1 MARKGG
7 IFLLE
12 NIRLKEKIME
22 SLASVLPL
30 TAIVLILS
38 ITLLP
43 LSSGALVLFLF
54 GAVLLIIGM
63 GFFTMGAD
71 MSMMPMGEGIGVEMS
86 RAKNIGGPLLVCF
99 ILGMLITIAE
109 PDLQVLAEQVPAIP
123 NKILIF
129 SVAAGVGLFLMIAQT
144 RIFFHIPLAKML
156 WVFYPLVFLLAFLAP
171 DSFIPVSFDSGGVTT
186 GPVTVPFIMALGIG
200 LATLRSDKKS
210 REDSFGLISLCSIGP
225 ILAVLLLGIFYEPD
239 QALYSPTEVPAVET
253 TRDAALLFAH
263 AIPEY
268 FKEVAVALIPIAAA
282 FALFQLLFRRYKKHQ
297 LLRVGFGFLFTY
309 IGLAM
314 FLCGVNVGFM
324 PVGQIIGAGIAGCG
338 HAWLLI
344 PIGMVIGYFIVAAE
358 PAVHVLTKQVEE
370 ISNGFVTAKMMQT
383 ALSVG
388 VCVSVGIAMLRIL
401 TGISILWFLIPGYV
415 FALVLTRYVSP
426 IFTGIAYDSGGVA
439 SGPMTATFLLPFA
452 MGACE
457 ALGGNVM
464 TDAFGIVAM
473 VAMTPL
479 ITIQMMGFITQ
490 MKEKAKQRYI
500 AVQLNQLED
509 DILYFD

>member
-1 MARKGG
+1 MWKGG

-30 TAIVLILS
+30 TAIVFILS

-54 GAVLLIIGM
+54 GAVMLIIGM

-71 MSMMPMGEGIGVEMS
+71 MSMMPMGEGIGMEMS
-86 RAKNIGGPLLVCF
+86 RTKNIGCPLLVCF

-123 NKILIF
+123 NKILIL
-129 SVAAGVGLFLMIAQT
+129 SVAAGVGLFLMIAQI

-253 TRDAALLFAH
+253 TRDVALLFTH

-282 FALFQLLFRRYKKHQ
+282 FAMFQILFRRYKRHQ
-297 LLRVGFGFLFTY
+297 LMRVGFGFLFTY

-324 PVGQIIGAGIAGCG
+324 PVGQIIGAGIDSHWDGDWVFHCCGRACGSCADQAGRRNFQRLCDG
-338 HAWLLI
+338 KNDANGTFCR
-344 PIGMVIGYFIVAAE
+344 GMYFCRDCDAADFDGDFGSL
-358 PAVHVLTKQVEE
+358 VLN
-370 ISNGFVTAKMMQT
+370 S
-383 ALSVG
+383 G
-388 VCVSVGIAMLRIL
+388 VCVRAGADTLRFSDFYGDCIRQWRRCL
-401 TGISILWFLIPGYV
+401 RPDDGYV
-415 FALVLTRYVSP
+415 FIALCNGGVRGSGRQCDDGCVWHCCDGSHDT
-426 IFTGIAYDSGGVA
+426 IDYDSDDGLYHADEGEGKTAVYRGADAPAGGRHSV
-439 SGPMTATFLLPFA
+439 F
-452 MGACE
+452 
-457 ALGGNVM
+457 
-464 TDAFGIVAM
+464 
-473 VAMTPL
+473 
-479 ITIQMMGFITQ
+479 
-490 MKEKAKQRYI
+490 
-500 AVQLNQLED
+500 
-509 DILYFD
+509 

>member
-1 MARKGG
+1 M
-7 IFLLE
+7 
-12 NIRLKEKIME
+12 KEKISE

-30 TAIVLILS
+30 TAIVLLLS

-43 LSSGALVLFLF
+43 LSAGALVLFLF
-54 GAVLLIIGM
+54 GAVLLIVGM

-86 RAKNIGGPLLVCF
+86 RVKNVAAPLAVCF
-99 ILGMLITIAE
+99 VLGMLITVAE

-129 SVAAGVGLFLMIAQT
+129 SVAAGVGLFLMIAQM

-156 WVFYPLVFLLAFLAP
+156 WVFYPIVFLLAYFAP

-239 QALYSPTEVPAVET
+239 AALYSTVEVPAVET
-253 TRDAALLFAH
+253 TQAAARLFLAAL
-263 AIPEY
+263 PVY
-268 FKEVAVALIPIAAA
+268 FEEVAVALIPIAAA
-282 FALFQLLFRRYKKHQ
+282 FALFQLFFRRYKRHQ
-297 LLRVGFGFLFTY
+297 LFRVAIGFVFTY

-324 PVGQIIGAGIAGCG
+324 PVGQIIGAGISESAYP
-338 HAWLLI
+338 WLLI
-344 PIGMVIGYFIVAAE
+344 PVGMAMGYFIVAAE

-370 ISNGFVTAKMMQT
+370 ISNGFVTARMMQT

-388 VCVSVGIAMLRIL
+388 VCISVGIAMLRIL

-415 FALVLTRYVSP
+415 FALLLAHYVSP
-426 IFTGIAYDSGGVA
+426 IFTGIAFDSGGVA

-479 ITIQMMGFITQ
+479 ITIQMMGLFTQ
-490 MKEKAKQRYI
+490 LQERAKQRFI
-500 AVQLNQLED
+500 AVQLHQLED

>member
-1 MARKGG
+1 MK
-7 IFLLE
+7 
-12 NIRLKEKIME
+12 KKIME

-30 TAIVLILS
+30 TAIVFILS

-54 GAVLLIIGM
+54 GAVMLIIGM

-71 MSMMPMGEGIGVEMS
+71 MSMMPMGEGIGMEMS
-86 RAKNIGGPLLVCF
+86 RTKNIGGPLLVCL

-123 NKILIF
+123 NKILIL
-129 SVAAGVGLFLMIAQT
+129 SVAAGVGLFLMIAQI

-253 TRDAALLFAH
+253 TRDVALLFAH
-263 AIPEY
+263 EIPEY

-282 FALFQLLFRRYKKHQ
+282 FALFQMLFRRYKRHQ
-297 LLRVGFGFLFTY
+297 LMRVGFGFLFTY

-324 PVGQIIGAGIAGCG
+324 PVGQIIGAGIADCG
-338 HAWLLI
+338 YAWLLI

-358 PAVHVLTKQVEE
+358 PAVHVLTKK
-370 ISNGFVTAKMMQT
+370 FPT
-383 ALSVG
+383 AL
-388 VCVSVGIAMLRIL
+388 
-401 TGISILWFLIPGYV
+401 
-415 FALVLTRYVSP
+415 
-426 IFTGIAYDSGGVA
+426 
-439 SGPMTATFLLPFA
+439 
-452 MGACE
+452 
-457 ALGGNVM
+457 
-464 TDAFGIVAM
+464 
-473 VAMTPL
+473 
-479 ITIQMMGFITQ
+479 
-490 MKEKAKQRYI
+490 
-500 AVQLNQLED
+500 
-509 DILYFD
+509 

>member
-1 MARKGG
+1 
-7 IFLLE
+7 
-12 NIRLKEKIME
+12 ME

-30 TAIVLILS
+30 TAIVFILS

-54 GAVLLIIGM
+54 GAVMLIIGM

-71 MSMMPMGEGIGVEMS
+71 MSMMPMGEGIGMEMS
-86 RAKNIGGPLLVCF
+86 RTKNIGCPLLVCF

-123 NKILIF
+123 NKILIL
-129 SVAAGVGLFLMIAQT
+129 SVAAGVGLFLMIAQI

-253 TRDAALLFAH
+253 TRDVALLFTH

-282 FALFQLLFRRYKKHQ
+282 FAMFQILFRRYKRHQ
-297 LLRVGFGFLFTY
+297 L
-309 IGLAM
+309 IAD
-314 FLCGVNVGFM
+314 CGY
-324 PVGQIIGAGIAGCG
+324 
-338 HAWLLI
+338 AWLLI

-388 VCVSVGIAMLRIL
+388 VCISVGIAMLRIL
-401 TGISILWFLIPGYV
+401 TGISVLWFLIPGYV

-490 MKEKAKQRYI
+490 MKEKAKRRYI
-500 AVQLNQLED
+500 EVQMHQLED